1 MTIDAT
7 TFTEEVHVAGEGLSP
22 VRANLLFARE
32 VLYPDLRPSTTLAA
46 LNSLAEAAMR
56 SIAIHS
62 TVVSRGTALAEY
74 LCDTAGLHGNRAE
87 YGDPRNSYI
96 NDVLRRRL
104 GLPISLAAIYL
115 YVGQQLNLPVA
126 GVGMP
131 GHFIVSVQ
139 GDEVEPT
146 YIDLFN
152 GGKTLTRGDCV
163 QLVQQATGHRGAF
176 DRRWLAPTSARD
188 TVARMLGNLRNTY
201 TQLED
206 WPLLLR
212 VLARLCELQPDE
224 PIHVRDLGT
233 ALYRNGAL
241 RSAAERLT
249 EYLARAPHAAD
260 ADQVRRSRDML
271 VDELAQLN

>member
-1 MTIDAT
+1 MEIDAT
-7 TFTEEVHVAGEGLSP
+7 TFAVEVRVAGEGLSP
-22 VRANLLFARE
+22 VWANLLFARE
-32 VLYPDLRPSTTLAA
+32 ILYPDLHPSATLAE
-46 LNSLAEAAMR
+46 LNLLAKAATR
-56 SIAIHS
+56 AIASHI
-62 TVVSRGTALAEY
+62 TLATRGQALAEY
-74 LCDTAGLHGNRAE
+74 LFDTAGLRGNRDE
-87 YGDPRNSYI
+87 YGDPRNSYL

-115 YVGQQLNLPVA
+115 HVGQQLNLPAA

-139 GDEVEPT
+139 GDEAEPV
-146 YIDLFN
+146 YLDPFN
-152 GGKTLTRGDCV
+152 GGKTLTREDCI
-163 QLVQQATGHRGAF
+163 QLVQQATGHRGVF
-176 DRRWLAPTSARD
+176 DRRWLTPTSARAM
-188 TVARMLGNLRNTY
+188 VARMLGNLRNTY

-206 WPLLLR
+206 WLLLLR

-224 PIHVRDLGT
+224 PAHVRDLGT

-260 ADQVRRSRDML
+260 ADQVRRSRDLL

>member
-1 MTIDAT
+1 MEIDAT
-7 TFTEEVHVAGEGLSP
+7 TFAEEVRVAGEGLSP

-32 VLYPDLRPSTTLAA
+32 ILYPDLRPSATLAE
-46 LNSLAEAAMR
+46 LNSLAEAAAR
-56 SIAIHS
+56 SIAGHI
-62 TVVSRGTALAEY
+62 TAPTRGRALAEY
-74 LCDTAGLHGNRAE
+74 LCNIAGLRGNRTE

-96 NDVLRRRL
+96 NEVLRRRL

-131 GHFIVSVQ
+131 GHFVVSVQ
-139 GDEVEPT
+139 GDEVEPL
-146 YIDLFN
+146 YLDPFN
-152 GGKTLTRGDCV
+152 GGKTLTREDCV

-224 PIHVRDLGT
+224 PVHVRDLGT

>member
-1 MTIDAT
+1 MEIDAT
-7 TFTEEVHVAGEGLSP
+7 TFAEEVRVAGEGLSP

-32 VLYPDLRPSTTLAA
+32 ILYPDFRPSATLAE
-46 LNSLAEAAMR
+46 LNSLAEAAAR
-56 SIAIHS
+56 SIAGHTTI
-62 TVVSRGTALAEY
+62 TTRAQALAEY
-74 LCDTAGLHGNRAE
+74 LFHTAGLCGNRTE

-96 NDVLRRRL
+96 NEVLRRRL

-115 YVGQQLNLPVA
+115 YVGQQLNLPVT

-139 GDEVEPT
+139 GEEAEPV
-146 YIDLFN
+146 YLDPFN
-152 GGKTLTRGDCV
+152 GGRTLTREDCI

-224 PIHVRDLGT
+224 PTHVRDLGT